1 MGCLQSKPSLAP
13 AKPTKSSSN
22 AQQMVR
28 KILSKDEV
36 RMRIVAPE
44 QSQTF
49 IQSGISIRYA
59 WATQRGYYPDS
70 PDKDN
75 QDSYSVASQLSD
87 KLHEASMFG
96 VYDGHG
102 VQGHTCSQYV
112 SVQVTS
118 PSLHCSLQIH
128 EEPY

>member
-1 MGCLQSKPSLAP
+1 MPSSTS
-13 AKPTKSSSN
+13 AKPVKSSSN
-22 AQQMVR
+22 AQ
-28 KILSKDEV
+28 KIVKKVLSKDEV

-75 QDSYSVASQLSD
+75 QDSYSVAPQLSD
-87 KLHEASMFG
+87 KLREASLFG

-112 SVQVTS
+112 SVQVRNHS
-118 PSLHCSLQIH
+118 LLCSWQIQEQPSLIL
-128 EEPY
+128 